1 MMTQRDFLLWI
12 RLLPGIG
19 LMGRHK
25 IWQFLQETQRQRLT
39 LQEIFTLTE
48 LSAAAQTKIRV
59 AIRSGELRRIYNLVK
74 QYPVVTL
81 ADDAYPELLREIA
94 QPPLCLFFQGDF
106 ALVNQPCVAIVGA
119 RELTPYGQQV
129 LATWL
134 PHLVGAKLVTV
145 SGLARGT
152 DEAVHRG
159 TMAHAGQTIAVI
171 GTGVDVAYPKRR
183 DNLQTQ
189 ISQQGLILSEYL
201 PWEPPAKHHFPE
213 RNRIIAGLAQATVIV
228 EARQKSGSL
237 ITANVALDENRVVMA
252 VPGPVTSQLSAGT
265 NALIVAG
272 AIPLISPA
280 QILAEY
286 INAW

>member
-1 MMTQRDFLLWI
+1 
-12 RLLPGIG
+12 
-19 LMGRHK
+19 MGRHK
-25 IWQFLQETQRQRLT
+25 IWQFLQETQRQRMK

-48 LSAAAQTKIRV
+48 LSADAQTKIRD
-59 AIRSGELRRIYNLVK
+59 AIRSGELRRVYNLVK
-74 QYPVVTL
+74 QYSVVTL

-106 ALVNQPCVAIVGA
+106 TLVNRACVAIVGA

-134 PHLVGAKLVTV
+134 PHLVSAQLVTV

-252 VPGPVTSQLSAGT
+252 VPGPVTSPLSAGT

-286 INAW
+286 VNAW

>member
-1 MMTQRDFLLWI
+1 MTQRDFLLWV

-25 IWQFLQETQRQRLT
+25 IWQFLQDTRRKRLT

-59 AIRSGELRRIYNLVK
+59 AIRSGELRRVYNLVK

-106 ALVNQPCVAIVGA
+106 ALVNRPCVAIVGA

-183 DNLQTQ
+183 DKLQNQ

-213 RNRIIAGLAQATVIV
+213 RNRIIAGLAQTNVIV

-237 ITANVALDENRVVMA
+237 ITANIALDENRVVMA
-252 VPGPVTSQLSAGT
+252 VPGPVTSPLSAGT

-286 INAW
+286 VNAW

>member
-1 MMTQRDFLLWI
+1 MTQRDFLLWV

-48 LSAAAQTKIRV
+48 LSVAAQTKIRV
-59 AIRSGELRRIYNLVK
+59 AVRSGELRRAYNLVK

-94 QPPLCLFFQGDF
+94 QPPLCLFFQGDYTLINR
-106 ALVNQPCVAIVGA
+106 ACVAIVGS
-119 RELTPYGQQV
+119 RELTRYGQQV

-134 PHLVGAKLVTV
+134 PHLMSAQLVTV

-152 DEAVHRG
+152 DEAVHRE
-159 TMAHAGQTIAVI
+159 TMAQAGQTIAVI

-213 RNRIIAGLAQATVIV
+213 RNRIIAGLARVTVVV
-228 EARQKSGSL
+228 EARQQSGSL

-252 VPGPVTSQLSAGT
+252 VPGPVTSPLSRGT
-265 NALIVAG
+265 NTLIAAG

-286 INAW
+286 VNAW

>member
-1 MMTQRDFLLWI
+1 MMTQRDFLLWV

-19 LMGRHK
+19 LMRRHK

-48 LSAAAQTKIRV
+48 LSVAAQTKIRV
-59 AIRSGELRRIYNLVK
+59 AIRSGELRRAYNLVK

-94 QPPLCLFFQGDF
+94 QPPLCLFFQGDYTLINR
-106 ALVNQPCVAIVGA
+106 ACVAIVGS
-119 RELTPYGQQV
+119 RELTRYGQQV

-134 PHLVGAKLVTV
+134 PHLVSAQLVTV

-152 DEAVHRG
+152 DEAVHRE
-159 TMAHAGQTIAVI
+159 TMAQAGQTIAVI

-213 RNRIIAGLAQATVIV
+213 RNRIIAGLARVTVVV
-228 EARQKSGSL
+228 EARQQSGSL

-252 VPGPVTSQLSAGT
+252 VPGPVTSPLSEGT
-265 NALIVAG
+265 NTLIAAG

-286 INAW
+286 VNAW

>member
-1 MMTQRDFLLWI
+1 MTRRDFLLWV

-134 PHLVGAKLVTV
+134 PHLVSAQLVTV

>member
-1 MMTQRDFLLWI
+1 MTRRDFLLWV

-25 IWQFLQETQRQRLT
+25 IWQFLQETQRQRMT

-48 LSAAAQTKIRV
+48 LSADTQTKIRD
-59 AIRSGELRRIYNLVK
+59 AIRSGELRRVYNLLK
-74 QYPVVTL
+74 QYSVVTL

-171 GTGVDVAYPKRR
+171 GTVVDVAYPKRR
-183 DNLQTQ
+183 DKLQTQ

-237 ITANVALDENRVVMA
+237 ITANIALDENRVVMA
-252 VPGPVTSQLSAGT
+252 VPGPVTSPLSAGT

-286 INAW
+286 VNAW

>member
-1 MMTQRDFLLWI
+1 MTRRDFLLWV

-59 AIRSGELRRIYNLVK
+59 AIRSGELRRVYNLVK

-106 ALVNQPCVAIVGA
+106 ALVNRPCVAIVGA

-134 PHLVGAKLVTV
+134 PHLVSAQLVTV

-159 TMAHAGQTIAVI
+159 TMAHGGQTIAVI

-286 INAW
+286 VNAW

>member
-286 INAW
+286 VNAW

>member
-1 MMTQRDFLLWI
+1 MTQRDFLLWI

-59 AIRSGELRRIYNLVK
+59 AIRSGELRRVYNLVK

-81 ADDAYPELLREIA
+81 ADDTYPELLREIA

-106 ALVNQPCVAIVGA
+106 ALVNRPCVAIVGA

-286 INAW
+286 VNAW

>member
-1 MMTQRDFLLWI
+1 MTQRDFLLWI

-48 LSAAAQTKIRV
+48 LPAAAQTKIRV

-81 ADDAYPELLREIA
+81 ADDAYPDLLREIA

-134 PHLVGAKLVTV
+134 PHLVGAKLVIV

-183 DNLQTQ
+183 DKLQTQ

-228 EARQKSGSL
+228 EARQKSG
-237 ITANVALDENRVVMA
+237 
-252 VPGPVTSQLSAGT
+252 
-265 NALIVAG
+265 
-272 AIPLISPA
+272 
-280 QILAEY
+280 
-286 INAW
+286 

>member
-1 MMTQRDFLLWI
+1 MTQRDFLLWV

-48 LSAAAQTKIRV
+48 LSVAAQTKIRV
-59 AIRSGELRRIYNLVK
+59 AVRSGELRRAYNLVK
-74 QYPVVTL
+74 QYQVVTL

-94 QPPLCLFFQGDF
+94 QPPLCLFFQGDYTLINR
-106 ALVNQPCVAIVGA
+106 ACVVIVGS
-119 RELTPYGQQV
+119 RELTRYGQQV

-134 PHLVGAKLVTV
+134 PHLVIAQLVTV

-152 DEAVHRG
+152 DEAVHRE
-159 TMAHAGQTIAVI
+159 TMAQAGQTIAVI

-213 RNRIIAGLAQATVIV
+213 RNRIIAGLARVTVVV
-228 EARQKSGSL
+228 EARQQSGSL

-252 VPGPVTSQLSAGT
+252 VPGPVTSPLSEGT
-265 NALIVAG
+265 NTLIAAG
-272 AIPLISPA
+272 AIPLTSPA

-286 INAW
+286 VNAW

>member
-1 MMTQRDFLLWI
+1 MTQRDFLLWI

-59 AIRSGELRRIYNLVK
+59 AIRSGELRRVYNLVK

-81 ADDAYPELLREIA
+81 ADDTYPELLREIA

-106 ALVNQPCVAIVGA
+106 ALVNRPCVAIVGA

-237 ITANVALDENRVVMA
+237 ITANIALDENRVVMA
-252 VPGPVTSQLSAGT
+252 VPGPVTSPLSAGT

-286 INAW
+286 VNAW

>member
-1 MMTQRDFLLWI
+1 MTQRDFLLWI

-81 ADDAYPELLREIA
+81 ADDAYPDLLREIA
-94 QPPLCLFFQGDF
+94 QLPLCLFFQGDF

-134 PHLVGAKLVTV
+134 PHLVGAKLVIV

-183 DNLQTQ
+183 DKLQTQ

-201 PWEPPAKHHFPE
+201 QWEPPAKHHFPE

-237 ITANVALDENRVVMA
+237 ITANIALDENRVVMA
-252 VPGPVTSQLSAGT
+252 VPGPVTSPLSAGT

-286 INAW
+286 VNAW

>member
-1 MMTQRDFLLWI
+1 M
-12 RLLPGIG
+12 
-19 LMGRHK
+19 
-25 IWQFLQETQRQRLT
+25 
-39 LQEIFTLTE
+39 TE

-189 ISQQGLILSEYL
+189 ISQQGLIALKRVFTMGAPGKTSLSRTKPHYC
-201 PWEPPAKHHFPE
+201 
-213 RNRIIAGLAQATVIV
+213 
-228 EARQKSGSL
+228 
-237 ITANVALDENRVVMA
+237 RV
-252 VPGPVTSQLSAGT
+252 
-265 NALIVAG
+265 
-272 AIPLISPA
+272 SPSDC
-280 QILAEY
+280 Y
-286 INAW
+286 C

>member
-1 MMTQRDFLLWI
+1 MTQRDFLLWI

-106 ALVNQPCVAIVGA
+106 ALVNQPCVAIVGE

-134 PHLVGAKLVTV
+134 PNLVGAKLVTV

-265 NALIVAG
+265 NELIVAG

-286 INAW
+286 VNAW

>member
-1 MMTQRDFLLWI
+1 MTQRDFLLWV

-25 IWQFLQETQRQRLT
+25 IWQFLQDTQRQRLT

-48 LSAAAQTKIRV
+48 LSAAAQTKIRG
-59 AIRSGELRRIYNLVK
+59 AIRSGELRRVYNLVK

-106 ALVNQPCVAIVGA
+106 ALVNRPCVAIVGA

-171 GTGVDVAYPKRR
+171 GSGVDVAYPKRR

-237 ITANVALDENRVVMA
+237 ITANIALDENRVVMA
-252 VPGPVTSQLSAGT
+252 VPGPVTSPLSAGT

-286 INAW
+286 VNAW

>member
-1 MMTQRDFLLWI
+1 MTQRDFLLWV

-25 IWQFLQETQRQRLT
+25 IWQFWQETQRQRLT

-59 AIRSGELRRIYNLVK
+59 AIRSGELRRVYNLVK

-106 ALVNQPCVAIVGA
+106 ALVNRPCVAIVGA

-171 GTGVDVAYPKRR
+171 GTGVEVAYPKRR
-183 DNLQTQ
+183 DKLQTQ

-286 INAW
+286 VNAW

>member
-1 MMTQRDFLLWI
+1 MTRRDFLLWV

-25 IWQFLQETQRQRLT
+25 IWQFLQETQRQRMT

-48 LSAAAQTKIRV
+48 LSADAQTKIRD
-59 AIRSGELRRIYNLVK
+59 AIRSGELRRVYNLVK

-81 ADDAYPELLREIA
+81 ADDTYPELLREIA

-106 ALVNQPCVAIVGA
+106 ALVNRPCVAIVGA

-134 PHLVGAKLVTV
+134 PHLVSAQLVTV

-159 TMAHAGQTIAVI
+159 TMAHGGQTIAVI

-252 VPGPVTSQLSAGT
+252 VPGPVTSPLSAGT

-286 INAW
+286 VNAW

>member
-1 MMTQRDFLLWI
+1 MTQRDFLLWV

-25 IWQFLQETQRQRLT
+25 IWQFLQDTQRKRLT

-59 AIRSGELRRIYNLVK
+59 AIRSGELRRVYNLVK

-106 ALVNQPCVAIVGA
+106 ALVNRPCVAIVGA

-134 PHLVGAKLVTV
+134 PHLVGTKLVTV

-183 DNLQTQ
+183 DKLQNQ

-213 RNRIIAGLAQATVIV
+213 RNCIIAGLAQATVIV

-237 ITANVALDENRVVMA
+237 ITANIALDENRVVMA
-252 VPGPVTSQLSAGT
+252 VPGPVTSPLSAGT

-286 INAW
+286 VNAW

>member
-1 MMTQRDFLLWI
+1 MTQRDFLLWI

-59 AIRSGELRRIYNLVK
+59 AIQSGELRRIYNLVK

-252 VPGPVTSQLSAGT
+252 VPGPVTSPLSAGT

-286 INAW
+286 VNAW

>member
-1 MMTQRDFLLWI
+1 MTQRDFLLWV

-25 IWQFLQETQRQRLT
+25 IWQFLQDTQRKRLT

-59 AIRSGELRRIYNLVK
+59 AIRSGELRRVYNLVK

-106 ALVNQPCVAIVGA
+106 ALVNRLCVAIVGA

-183 DNLQTQ
+183 DKLQNQ

-237 ITANVALDENRVVMA
+237 ITVNIALDENRVVMA
-252 VPGPVTSQLSAGT
+252 VPGPVTSPLSAGT

-286 INAW
+286 VNAW

>member
-1 MMTQRDFLLWI
+1 MTQRDFLLWI

>member
-1 MMTQRDFLLWI
+1 MTQRDFLLWI

-48 LSAAAQTKIRV
+48 LPAAAQTKIRV

-286 INAW
+286 VNAW

>member
-1 MMTQRDFLLWI
+1 MTQRDFLLWV

-48 LSAAAQTKIRV
+48 LSVAAQTKIRV
-59 AIRSGELRRIYNLVK
+59 AVRSGELRRAYNLVK

-94 QPPLCLFFQGDF
+94 QPPLCLFFQGDYTLINR
-106 ALVNQPCVAIVGA
+106 ACVAIVRS
-119 RELTPYGQQV
+119 RELTRYGQQV

-134 PHLVGAKLVTV
+134 PHLVSAQLVTV

-152 DEAVHRG
+152 DEAVHRE
-159 TMAHAGQTIAVI
+159 TMAQAGQTIAVI
-171 GTGVDVAYPKRR
+171 GTGVDAAYPKCR

-213 RNRIIAGLAQATVIV
+213 RNRIIAVLAQVTVVV
-228 EARQKSGSL
+228 EA
-237 ITANVALDENRVVMA
+237 
-252 VPGPVTSQLSAGT
+252 
-265 NALIVAG
+265 
-272 AIPLISPA
+272 
-280 QILAEY
+280 
-286 INAW
+286 

>member
-1 MMTQRDFLLWI
+1 MTQRDFLLWI

-106 ALVNQPCVAIVGA
+106 TLVNRACVAIVGA

-134 PHLVGAKLVTV
+134 PHLVSAQLVTV

-159 TMAHAGQTIAVI
+159 TLAHGGQTIAVI

-252 VPGPVTSQLSAGT
+252 VPGPVTNPLSAGT

-286 INAW
+286 VNAW

>member
-1 MMTQRDFLLWI
+1 MTQRDFLLWI

-81 ADDAYPELLREIA
+81 ADDAYPDLLREIA

-134 PHLVGAKLVTV
+134 PHLVGAKLVIV

-183 DNLQTQ
+183 DKLQTQ

-237 ITANVALDENRVVMA
+237 ITANIALDENRVVMA
-252 VPGPVTSQLSAGT
+252 VPGPVTSPLSAGT

-286 INAW
+286 VNAW

>member
-1 MMTQRDFLLWI
+1 MTQRDFLLWI

-286 INAW
+286 VNAW

>member
-1 MMTQRDFLLWI
+1 MTQRDFLLWI

-19 LMGRHK
+19 LMGCHK

-59 AIRSGELRRIYNLVK
+59 AIRSWELRRIYNLVK

-81 ADDAYPELLREIA
+81 ADDAYPDLLREIA

-134 PHLVGAKLVTV
+134 PHLVGAKLVIV

-183 DNLQTQ
+183 DKLQTQ

-237 ITANVALDENRVVMA
+237 ITANIALDENRVVMA
-252 VPGPVTSQLSAGT
+252 VPGPVTSPLSAGT

-286 INAW
+286 VNAW

>member
-1 MMTQRDFLLWI
+1 MTQRDFLLWI

-81 ADDAYPELLREIA
+81 ADDAYPDLLREIA
-94 QPPLCLFFQGDF
+94 QLPLCLFFQGDF

-237 ITANVALDENRVVMA
+237 ITANIALDENRVVMA
-252 VPGPVTSQLSAGT
+252 VPGPVTSPLSAGT

-286 INAW
+286 VNAW

>member
-1 MMTQRDFLLWI
+1 MTQRDFLLWV

-48 LSAAAQTKIRV
+48 LSVAAQTKIRV
-59 AIRSGELRRIYNLVK
+59 AVRSGELRRAYNLVK

-94 QPPLCLFFQGDF
+94 QPPLCLFFQGDYTLINR
-106 ALVNQPCVAIVGA
+106 ACVAIVGS
-119 RELTPYGQQV
+119 RELTRYGQQV

-134 PHLVGAKLVTV
+134 PHLVSAQLVTV

-152 DEAVHRG
+152 DEAVHRE
-159 TMAHAGQTIAVI
+159 TMAQAGQTIAVI

-213 RNRIIAGLAQATVIV
+213 RNRIIAVLAQVTVVV
-228 EARQKSGSL
+228 EARQQSGSL

-252 VPGPVTSQLSAGT
+252 VPGPVTSPLSEGT
-265 NALIVAG
+265 NTLIAAG

-280 QILAEY
+280 
-286 INAW
+286 

>member
-1 MMTQRDFLLWI
+1 MTQRDFLLWV

-48 LSAAAQTKIRV
+48 LSVAAQTKIRV
-59 AIRSGELRRIYNLVK
+59 AVRSGELRRAYNLVK
-74 QYPVVTL
+74 QYQVVTL

-94 QPPLCLFFQGDF
+94 QPPLCLFFQGDYTLINR
-106 ALVNQPCVAIVGA
+106 ACVAIVGS
-119 RELTPYGQQV
+119 RELTRYGKQV

-134 PHLVGAKLVTV
+134 PHLVSAQLVTV

-152 DEAVHRG
+152 DEAVHRE
-159 TMAHAGQTIAVI
+159 TMAQAGQTIAVI

-213 RNRIIAGLAQATVIV
+213 RNRIIAGLARVTVVV
-228 EARQKSGSL
+228 EARQQSGSL

-252 VPGPVTSQLSAGT
+252 IPGSVTSPLSEGT
-265 NALIVAG
+265 NTLIAAG
-272 AIPLISPA
+272 AIPLTSPA

-286 INAW
+286 VNAW